1 MLLWQNRFS
10 PVFQFLPSF
19 LGQKAII
26 LIFCANFYISTLA
39 LNPNVTLNTN
49 LNSNLTLSSFLNCNE
64 IPRGC
69 AKTEMPLLV
78 LECKE
83 ASDTVVI

>member
-10 PVFQFLPSF
+10 PIFPFLPSF
-19 LGQKAII
+19 LGQKAIV
-26 LIFCANFYISTLA
+26 LIFYANFYISTLA
-39 LNPNVTLNTN
+39 LNPNVILNAN
-49 LNSNLTLSSFLNCNE
+49 LNSNLTLCSFLYCNE

-69 AKTEMPLLV
+69 AKTELSLPA

-83 ASDTVVI
+83 APDTVVI